1 MKDCTIKNLCISTM
15 AVLMHSFVLYR
26 KHTDSSVGDDG
37 KTRIGGW
44 VNVSNVRAR
53 NRDMVKFGVRI
64 KVKD

>member
-1 MKDCTIKNLCISTM
+1 M